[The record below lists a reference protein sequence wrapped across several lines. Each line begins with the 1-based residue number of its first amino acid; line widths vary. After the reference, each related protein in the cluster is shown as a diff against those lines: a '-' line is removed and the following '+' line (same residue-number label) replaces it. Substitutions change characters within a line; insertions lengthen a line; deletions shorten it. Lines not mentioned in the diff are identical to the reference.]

1 MDSKGKGKYWLQD
14 EIAICTTS
22 HGAALGEMYSQ
33 GCSDT
38 RIVIDATKPRDFKTV
53 TTQGG
58 ISITLQRLS

>member
-22 HGAALGEMYSQ
+22 HGLALGKMYSQ

-38 RIVIDATKPRDFKTV
+38 RVVIDATKPRDFKSV
-53 TTQGG
+53 TIQGG
-58 ISITLQRLS
+58 IGISLQRLA